1 MRKTHTDQHS
11 IFDFY
16 PEHEFG
22 CELKWI
28 SNWLDQNPYLMD
40 WVRLDVKNE
49 CSSNTGRSSIT
60 AESVLRCAIIKQTR
74 QLSYEDLAFYLQDSL
89 SCQTF
94 ARLDRSKAFPKKSAL
109 QSAISRIS
117 DETWELINLQLLES
131 AQQNKIESGKT
142 IRIDSTVTDTNIHE
156 PTDSTLLWDSARTLI
171 RLLKQ
176 AEELMGRT
184 FDWVNHQRGAKKKM
198 HQIFNTRGMKKKVP
212 LYKALLKYVENC
224 LAYIK
229 TAKINMLV
237 HATNIMAATLWKA
250 EVDHFVPLILKVI
263 DQTKRRVLNGEK
275 VPATEKLFSLFEE
288 HTDIIIKGSRDIQY
302 GHKLNLSTGKSGLIL
317 DMVVETGNPA
327 DSEQFI
333 PMINRHIEN
342 YGKPP
347 RQSAA
352 DGGYASTAN
361 VTQAKELGV
370 KDVAFHKKRGLAI
383 NDMVKSKW
391 VYKQLRNFRA
401 GVEANISVLKRTYG
415 MARCL
420 WKGWGH
426 FNSYIWS
433 TVVSYNLTLFARLC
447 LKST

>member
-1 MRKTHTDQHS
+1 MRETHTAQHS

-22 CELKWI
+22 CELKWV
-28 SNWLDQNPYLMD
+28 SDWLDQNPYLID
-40 WVRLDVKNE
+40 WVRSDLINE
-49 CSSNTGRSSIT
+49 CKNKAGRSSLT

-74 QLSYEDLAFYLQDSL
+74 QLSYEDLAFYLMDSL

-94 ARLDRSKAFPKKSAL
+94 ARLDKSKAFPKKSAL
-109 QSAISRIS
+109 QSAISRIA

-131 AQQNKIESGKT
+131 AQETKIEKGNI
-142 IRIDSTVTDTNIHE
+142 IRIDSTVTDTDIHE
-156 PTDSTLLWDSARTLI
+156 PTDSTLLWDSVRTLI

-176 AEELMGRT
+176 AEKLIPYSL
-184 FDWVNHQRGAKKKM
+184 DWVNHQRGAKKKM
-198 HQIFNTRGMKKKVP
+198 HQIFNTRGMKKKIP
-212 LYKALLKYVENC
+212 LYKTLLKYVENC

-229 TAKINMLV
+229 MAKIEI
-237 HATNIMAATLWKA
+237 HSHCSNITAALSWKA
-250 EVDHFVPLILKVI
+250 EVEHFISLILKVVE
-263 DQTKRRVLNGEK
+263 QTRRRVLNGEQ
-275 VPATEKLFSLFEE
+275 VPAAEKVFSLFEE

-302 GHKLNLSTGKSGLIL
+302 GHKLNLSSGKSGLIL

-327 DSEQFI
+327 DTAQFI
-333 PMINRHIEN
+333 PMINRHTEN
-342 YGKPP
+342 YGNPP

-352 DGGYASTAN
+352 DGGYASSEN
-361 VTQAKELGV
+361 LRQAKNMGV
-370 KDVAFHKKRGLAI
+370 KDVAFHKKRGI
-383 NDMVKSKW
+383 KIEDMVKSKW
-391 VYKQLRNFRA
+391 VYKKLRNFRA

-420 WKGWGH
+420 WKGWDH

-433 TVVSYNLTLFARLC
+433 TVVSYNLTLFARLS